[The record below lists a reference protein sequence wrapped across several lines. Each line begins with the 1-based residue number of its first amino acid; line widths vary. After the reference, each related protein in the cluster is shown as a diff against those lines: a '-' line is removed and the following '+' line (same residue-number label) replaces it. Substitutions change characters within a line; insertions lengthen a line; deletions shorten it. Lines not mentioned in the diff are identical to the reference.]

1 MAYNVA
7 VAAVD
12 DDYNEAV
19 VDALVHP
26 LFEFVVN

>member
-1 MAYNVA
+1 MVYNV
-7 VAAVD
+7 VVAVD

>member
-1 MAYNVA
+1 MAYNV
-7 VAAVD
+7 VVAVD